1 MPRYD
6 EEYYSNG
13 SWHDEV
19 ADLGRD
25 ALEELSAQTTLA
37 AGALVSLGAISL
49 QMQQMAKELDKISG
63 GIGKVHSAVLSSVAL
78 QQAALKRQEFQSA
91 IEEFLY
97 QMTKVIAQ
105 FSSPECEV
113 PPAHRVLVIAKI
125 IGRIERDA
133 ISTRMISGLENKASF
148 DATEAALRHMQAT
161 LLAQDAVRAEVQVM
175 MEAAA
180 HERAARKVERAR
192 AKLLQKLSKAEAAEQ
207 ASRELVITLERRAGY
222 AGKGADER
230 KCVEA
235 RAALVKAEATVAEL
249 RREVGVER
257 REVGVE
263 RREEPVR
270 SVMEDATGRAAQL
283 ERDIAGLRRAL
294 EQSHAPV
301 KQLKRRIAETE
312 QLLLRERQV
321 IRECQA
327 KA

>member
-6 EEYYSNG
+6 EDYYSNG

-105 FSSPECEV
+105 FRSPECEV

-192 AKLLQKLSKAEAAEQ
+192 AKLLQKLSTAEAAEQ

-249 RREVGVER
+249 R